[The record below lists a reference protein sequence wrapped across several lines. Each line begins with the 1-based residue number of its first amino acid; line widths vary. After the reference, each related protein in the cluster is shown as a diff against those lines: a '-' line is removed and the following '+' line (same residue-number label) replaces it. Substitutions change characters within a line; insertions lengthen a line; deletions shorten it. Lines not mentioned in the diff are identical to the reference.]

1 MARPNRINTAVKTLI
16 SRVLS
21 ICSYFFSIVF
31 SILFALLAM
40 VVLVCILLFY
50 DHLQKVRAAMF
61 DALAS
66 VSYLG
71 HSMTEGSQIISRDS

>member
-1 MARPNRINTAVKTLI
+1 M
-16 SRVLS
+16 
-21 ICSYFFSIVF
+21 F

-71 HSMTEGSQIISRDS
+71 HSMTEGQILETAEDRTKSEAGVRITE